1 MSNNDWQGKLRSEM
15 ETFSEPL
22 PDSVWDAVESGV
34 GAAWN
39 RRRRMRRRR
48 RMFAGAASAFA
59 AAALASVVMFRGGE
73 DRVMLMPAGSRQI
86 LASAPALPEEL
97 FLPSAAALPP
107 APVRSLGEDAGD
119 ESLQYPEA
127 VLPAPAPSDA
137 AAVTEQPGG
146 DPGPVPGTE
155 EPEESLPGVEEDMS
169 FPHVFAAG
177 DDDDEGSGIRLRLG
191 LKASNLAP
199 GRNETVGYGGMYG
212 AAVMPAP
219 SAQRDQL
226 VSYSSVLLNNNSQE
240 VSTRTE
246 HWQPVSVGVSLSLGF
261 GERFSLDSGLDY
273 SCLVS
278 DMSSGTADNR
288 YDIRQTL
295 HYVGLPLRARFSFW
309 KPAGFDFYLTA
320 GGKVEKCVGGTTSTS
335 YIVDSAVK
343 STVRDRI
350 MVEPLQWS
358 VGASLGF
365 GYSFNELL
373 GIYAEPGFSYYFDN
387 GSFVETV
394 YRERPF
400 NFSLSLGLRFN
411 LN

>member
-1 MSNNDWQGKLRSEM
+1 MGNNDWQGKLRSEM

-34 GAAWN
+34 GAVWN

-86 LASAPALPEEL
+86 LAAAPALPEEL
-97 FLPSAAALPP
+97 FLPSAAALPL

-119 ESLQYPEA
+119 EPLQYPEA

-155 EPEESLPGVEEDMS
+155 EPEESLPGAEDMS
-169 FPHVFAAG
+169 FPHVFDAG
-177 DDDDEGSGIRLRLG
+177 DDDEGGGIRLRLG

-212 AAVMPAP
+212 AAVMPAS

-373 GIYAEPGFSYYFDN
+373 GIYAEPGFCYYFDN

>member
-1 MSNNDWQGKLRSEM
+1 MGNNDWQGKLRSKM

-34 GAAWN
+34 GAAWD

-48 RMFAGAASAFA
+48 RMFAGAATVFA
-59 AAALASVVMFRGGE
+59 AAALASVVMFRGDE
-73 DRVMLMPAGSRQI
+73 DRVMLMPAASRQV
-86 LASAPALPEEL
+86 LAAAPVLQEEL

-107 APVRSLGEDAGD
+107 DPERSLGNHAGT
-119 ESLQYPEA
+119 EPLQYPEA

-137 AAVTEQPGG
+137 AAVTEQPEGN
-146 DPGPVPGTE
+146 PGQEPGAE
-155 EPEESLPGVEEDMS
+155 EPEESLPVEDDMAA
-169 FPHVFAAG
+169 FPQLFDAG
-177 DDDDEGSGIRLRLG
+177 DDDEGGGIRIRLG

-199 GRNETVGYGGMYG
+199 GSNEALGYGGMYG

-219 SAQRDQL
+219 TAQRDQL
-226 VSYSSVLLNNNSQE
+226 VGYSSVLLNNNSQE
-240 VSTRTE
+240 VSTHTE

-261 GERFSLDSGLDY
+261 GERFSLDGGLDY

-320 GGKVEKCVGGTTSTS
+320 GGKVEKCVGGTTSTY

-350 MVEPLQWS
+350 IVEPLQWS
-358 VGASLGF
+358 VGASFGL
-365 GYSFNELL
+365 GYSFNEFL

-400 NFSLSLGLRFN
+400 NFSLSLGLRFS

>member
-1 MSNNDWQGKLRSEM
+1 MGNNDWQGKLRSEM

-34 GAAWN
+34 GAAWD

-48 RMFAGAASAFA
+48 RIFAGAASAFA

-73 DRVMLMPAGSRQI
+73 DRVMLMPAGSLQI
-86 LASAPALPEEL
+86 LAAAPALSEEL

-107 APVRSLGEDAGD
+107 DPVRSLGDDAGA
-119 ESLQYPEA
+119 EPLQYPEA

-137 AAVTEQPGG
+137 AAVTEQPEGN
-146 DPGPVPGTE
+146 PGQELGAE
-155 EPEESLPGVEEDMS
+155 EPEESLPGEEDMA
-169 FPHVFAAG
+169 FPQVFDAG
-177 DDDDEGSGIRLRLG
+177 DDDDEGGGIRLRLG

-219 SAQRDQL
+219 TAQRDQL
-226 VSYSSVLLNNNSQE
+226 VGYSSVLLNNNSQE
-240 VSTRTE
+240 VSTHTE

-261 GERFSLDSGLDY
+261 GERFSLDGGLDY

-309 KPAGFDFYLTA
+309 RPAGFDLYLTA

>member
-1 MSNNDWQGKLRSEM
+1 M

-34 GAAWN
+34 GAAWD

-48 RMFAGAASAFA
+48 RMFAGAASVFA
-59 AAALASVVMFRGGE
+59 AAALASVVMFRGDE
-73 DRVMLMPAGSRQI
+73 DRVMLMPAASRQV
-86 LASAPALPEEL
+86 LAAAPVLQEEL

-107 APVRSLGEDAGD
+107 DPVRSLGDHAGT
-119 ESLQYPEA
+119 EPLQYPEA
-127 VLPAPAPSDA
+127 VLPAPASEDA

-146 DPGPVPGTE
+146 NPGPVPGPE
-155 EPEESLPGVEEDMS
+155 EPEESLPVEEDMAV
-169 FPHVFAAG
+169 FPQVFDAG
-177 DDDDEGSGIRLRLG
+177 DDDEGGGIRIHLG

-199 GRNETVGYGGMYG
+199 GRNEAAGYGGMYG

-219 SAQRDQL
+219 TAQRDQL

-240 VSTRTE
+240 VNTHTE

-278 DMSSGTADNR
+278 DMSSGTEDNR

-295 HYVGLPLRARFSFW
+295 HYVGLPLKARFSFW
-309 KPAGFDFYLTA
+309 KPAGFDLYLTA

-358 VGASLGF
+358 VGASFGL
-365 GYSFNELL
+365 GYSFNEFL

>member
-1 MSNNDWQGKLRSEM
+1 MGNNDWQGKLRSKM

-34 GAAWN
+34 GAAWD

-48 RMFAGAASAFA
+48 RMFAGAASVFA
-59 AAALASVVMFRGGE
+59 AAALASVVMFRGDE
-73 DRVMLMPAGSRQI
+73 DRVMLMPAASRQV
-86 LASAPALPEEL
+86 LAAAPVLQEEL

-107 APVRSLGEDAGD
+107 DPVRSLGDHAGT
-119 ESLQYPEA
+119 EPLQYPEA
-127 VLPAPAPSDA
+127 VLPAPASEYA

-146 DPGPVPGTE
+146 NPGPVPGPE
-155 EPEESLPGVEEDMS
+155 EPEESLPVEEDMAV
-169 FPHVFAAG
+169 FPQLFDAG
-177 DDDDEGSGIRLRLG
+177 DDDEAGGIRIRLG

-199 GRNETVGYGGMYG
+199 GSNEALGYGGMYG

-219 SAQRDQL
+219 TAHRDQL
-226 VSYSSVLLNNNSQE
+226 ASYSSVLLNNNSQE
-240 VSTRTE
+240 VSTHTE

-278 DMSSGTADNR
+278 DMSSGTEDNR

-309 KPAGFDFYLTA
+309 KPAGFDLYLTA

-350 MVEPLQWS
+350 IVEPLQWS
-358 VGASLGF
+358 VGASFGL
-365 GYSFNELL
+365 GYSFNEFL

>member
-1 MSNNDWQGKLRSEM
+1 M

-34 GAAWN
+34 GAAWD

-86 LASAPALPEEL
+86 LAAAPALPEEL

-107 APVRSLGEDAGD
+107 APVRSLGDDAGD
-119 ESLQYPEA
+119 EPLQYPEA

-137 AAVTEQPGG
+137 AAVTEQPDGNT
-146 DPGPVPGTE
+146 GPVPGAE
-155 EPEESLPGVEEDMS
+155 EPEESLSGVEEGMA
-169 FPHVFAAG
+169 FPQVFDAG
-177 DDDDEGSGIRLRLG
+177 DDDDEDGGIRLRLG

-212 AAVMPAP
+212 AAVMPTP

-309 KPAGFDFYLTA
+309 KPAGFDLYLTA

-343 STVRDRI
+343 SMVRDRI

>member
-1 MSNNDWQGKLRSEM
+1 M

-34 GAAWN
+34 GAAWD

-48 RMFAGAASAFA
+48 RMFAGAISAFA
-59 AAALASVVMFRGGE
+59 AAALASVVMFRGDE
-73 DRVMLMPAGSRQI
+73 DRVMLMPDASRQV
-86 LASAPALPEEL
+86 LAAASVLPEEL
-97 FLPSAAALPP
+97 FLPSAAVLPP
-107 APVRSLGEDAGD
+107 DPVRSLGGDAGA
-119 ESLQYPEA
+119 EPLQYPEA

-146 DPGPVPGTE
+146 NPGPVPGPEEPE
-155 EPEESLPGVEEDMS
+155 EPEESLPVEEDMAV
-169 FPHVFAAG
+169 FPQVFDAG
-177 DDDDEGSGIRLRLG
+177 DDDEGGGIRIHLG

-199 GRNETVGYGGMYG
+199 GRNEAAGYGGMYG

-219 SAQRDQL
+219 TAQRDQL

-240 VSTRTE
+240 VNTHTE

-278 DMSSGTADNR
+278 DMSSGTEDNR

-309 KPAGFDFYLTA
+309 KPAGFDLYLTA

-358 VGASLGF
+358 VGASFGL
-365 GYSFNELL
+365 GYSFNEFL

>member
-1 MSNNDWQGKLRSEM
+1 M

-34 GAAWN
+34 GAAWD

-48 RMFAGAASAFA
+48 RMFAGAASVFA
-59 AAALASVVMFRGGE
+59 AAALASVVMFRGDE
-73 DRVMLMPAGSRQI
+73 DRVMLMPAASRQV
-86 LASAPALPEEL
+86 LAAAPVLQEEL
-97 FLPSAAALPP
+97 FLPSVAALPP
-107 APVRSLGEDAGD
+107 DPVRSLGDHAGT
-119 ESLQYPEA
+119 EPLQYPEA
-127 VLPAPAPSDA
+127 VLPAPASEDA

-146 DPGPVPGTE
+146 NPGPVPGPE
-155 EPEESLPGVEEDMS
+155 EPEESLPVEEDMAV
-169 FPHVFAAG
+169 FPQLFDAG
-177 DDDDEGSGIRLRLG
+177 DDDEAGGIRIRLG

-199 GRNETVGYGGMYG
+199 GSNEALGYGGMYG

-219 SAQRDQL
+219 TAQRDQL
-226 VSYSSVLLNNNSQE
+226 ASYSSVLLNNNSQE
-240 VSTRTE
+240 VSTHTE

-261 GERFSLDSGLDY
+261 GERFSIDSGLDY

-278 DMSSGTADNR
+278 DMSSGTEDNR

-295 HYVGLPLRARFSFW
+295 HYVGLPLKARFSFW
-309 KPAGFDFYLTA
+309 KPAGFDLYLTA

-350 MVEPLQWS
+350 IVEPLQWS
-358 VGASLGF
+358 VGASFGL
-365 GYSFNELL
+365 GYSFNEFL

>member
-1 MSNNDWQGKLRSEM
+1 M

-34 GAAWN
+34 GAAWD

-48 RMFAGAASAFA
+48 RMFAGAASVFA
-59 AAALASVVMFRGGE
+59 AAALASVVMFRGDE
-73 DRVMLMPAGSRQI
+73 DRVMLMPAASRQV
-86 LASAPALPEEL
+86 LAAAPVLQEEL

-107 APVRSLGEDAGD
+107 DPERSLGNHAGT
-119 ESLQYPEA
+119 EPLQYPEA
-127 VLPAPAPSDA
+127 VLPAPASEDA

-155 EPEESLPGVEEDMS
+155 EPEESLSGVEEGMA
-169 FPHVFAAG
+169 FPQVFDAG
-177 DDDDEGSGIRLRLG
+177 DDDDEGGGIRLRLG

-309 KPAGFDFYLTA
+309 KPAGFDLYLTA

-350 MVEPLQWS
+350 IVEPLQWS
-358 VGASLGF
+358 VGASFGL
-365 GYSFNELL
+365 GYSFNEFL